1 MLHKAIL
8 VERAN
13 AISDTEPC
21 YQKSS
26 HIEIVSIAS
35 IPNSRKNL
43 AACQQDVFALLVRSI
58 GYQDMMVWK
67 LNVTEVIVLCY
78 CLSLCQF
85 VHAVTV
91 IELIVFSYNEVIV
104 Q

>member
-26 HIEIVSIAS
+26 HVEIVSIAA

-67 LNVTEVIVLCY
+67 LNVNRSHCVML
-78 CLSLCQF
+78 LSEFMSICSRGHSNRAHCIF
-85 VHAVTV
+85 V
-91 IELIVFSYNEVIV
+91 
-104 Q
+104 